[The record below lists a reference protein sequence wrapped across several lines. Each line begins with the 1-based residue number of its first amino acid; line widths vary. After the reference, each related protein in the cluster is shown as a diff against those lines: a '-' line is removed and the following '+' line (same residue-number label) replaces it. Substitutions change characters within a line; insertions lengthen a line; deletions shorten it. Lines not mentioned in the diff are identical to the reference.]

1 MECPLAFSL
10 HHCFCLEEKVQYLE
24 VQQPY
29 YEHEDECC
37 PWISSK
43 GQILESTVQLDLP
56 MRDDCILLHCAG
68 VSVFCFGLLKS

>member
-29 YEHEDECC
+29 CEHEDEGC

-43 GQILESTVQLDLP
+43 GQILEITVQLDLP
-56 MRDDCILLHCAG
+56 MRDDCILLPG
-68 VSVFCFGLLKS
+68 FPFSVLVF